1 MCASALPVV
10 LPNDGSGTGSAPLRR
25 ANATCYRP
33 HTDPRRLI
41 SRGSKEGVPASCGR
55 VRCDRSGTGSARLRR
70 ANAHNFAGQPRPT
83 TRDVAASLCRRARL
97 ARARLP
103 RPDRTPARRG
113 RAEPLLRGSPTRSAC
128 GSGFSGETAHAYPP
142 RPSAFA
148 SAATRPGIG
157 SALSAPSHCSRCRRA
172 RPCPRWLAVQLGGL
186 LGAGPRAGARPR
198 PMRARRGRNRA
209 APSPRR
215 RRAGD
220 AAGRSRRVIGFA
232 NPSRPAILLRIGAT
246 SPTCPVQ
253 SGPHLPRE
261 SIPLP
266 CSTRGGPVSAAAAS
280 VVAFSRHQ
288 PRSTGLRM
296 RDVRR
301 PGGSP
306 VPSSAP
312 VRSML
317 VAASGRGK
325 RGAGSVARLQ
335 AEATTRRRKGLSVTK
350 G

>member
-10 LPNDGSGTGSAPLRR
+10 LPNDGSGTGSA
-25 ANATCYRP
+25 
-33 HTDPRRLI
+33 
-41 SRGSKEGVPASCGR
+41 
-55 VRCDRSGTGSARLRR
+55 RLRR
-70 ANAHNFAGQPRPT
+70 ANAHHVVGQARPPSQCSQFRRTAPAHDAGSRGEPVQARPPCT
-83 TRDVAASLCRRARL
+83 ST
-97 ARARLP
+97 
-103 RPDRTPARRG
+103 
-113 RAEPLLRGSPTRSAC
+113 
-128 GSGFSGETAHAYPP
+128 
-142 RPSAFA
+142 
-148 SAATRPGIG
+148 SAATRPVTG
-157 SALSAPSHCSRCRRA
+157 SARPRRATAQGIAYTLGLRQRVQRRDGACLSAPSIRVRFRCDETRHRLGASAPSPCSRCRRA
-172 RPCPRWLAVQLGGL
+172 RPRPRWLAVQLGGL

-266 CSTRGGPVSAAAAS
+266 CSTRGGPVSAASAS

>member
-1 MCASALPVV
+1 MPQPSLQPATDQPRDPHLTTGQKPAERRAPTQLPRELNRLAAGPPRPSRIFRASYDEEPRPVCASALPVV

-25 ANATCYRP
+25 ANAHHVVGQARPAPTCPAVRRCGFARIHRP
-33 HTDPRRLI
+33 RARP
-41 SRGSKEGVPASCGR
+41 SRST
-55 VRCDRSGTGSARLRR
+55 GTGSARMRR
-70 ANAHNFAGQPRPT
+70 ANAHHFAGQPRPT

-157 SALSAPSHCSRCRRA
+157 SALSAPSHRSWCRLA
-172 RPCPRWLAVQLGGL
+172 HPCPRWLAVRLGGL

-246 SPTCPVQ
+246 SPT
-253 SGPHLPRE
+253 
-261 SIPLP
+261 
-266 CSTRGGPVSAAAAS
+266 
-280 VVAFSRHQ
+280 
-288 PRSTGLRM
+288 
-296 RDVRR
+296 
-301 PGGSP
+301 
-306 VPSSAP
+306 
-312 VRSML
+312 
-317 VAASGRGK
+317 
-325 RGAGSVARLQ
+325 
-335 AEATTRRRKGLSVTK
+335 
-350 G
+350 